1 GHRIGQ
7 SRRSEQMAKHAFDD
21 QRKAEREEQTVEMV
35 ELIEPLQKKPLDHDA
50 AKTHRNRNEDKRP
63 PIAKPRDVEE
73 KVGGKCAQH
82 ILGAVR
88 EADDVEHAENDGKSE
103 AKQCI
108 ERSVD
113 HPDEQ
118 LAEERLRRDA
128 EKVEHPSSTLSQWT
142 FAFRERPEC
151 FVLRNGG
158 THLVVVP
165 RRLRLGRGLD
175 LEQIHRVNLAS
186 VSTHAATTEQPV

>member
-1 GHRIGQ
+1 RQKHEPEILPALQRGRHRIGQ
-7 SRRSEQMAKHAFDD
+7 SRRSEKIAKHAFDD

-73 KVGGKCAQH
+73 KVSRKCAQH

-88 EADDVEHAENDGKSE
+88 EVYDVEHAENDGKPK
-103 AKQCI
+103 AQQCI

-113 HPDEQ
+113 QPDEQ
-118 LAEERLRRDA
+118 LAEECLRRDA
-128 EKVEHPSSTLSQWT
+128 EKVEHPSSTLSQRT
-142 FAFRERPEC
+142 FAFRE
-151 FVLRNGG
+151 
-158 THLVVVP
+158 
-165 RRLRLGRGLD
+165 
-175 LEQIHRVNLAS
+175 
-186 VSTHAATTEQPV
+186 